1 MFSKEALHLISNPA
15 EDAVIG
21 RMQIDNFIMG
31 SVYWNETMTRTK
43 SELVDATAVGRN
55 DVLLMIGSFGYS

>member
-1 MFSKEALHLISNPA
+1 MITNPS

-21 RMQIDNFIMG
+21 RKQIDNFIMG
-31 SVYWNETMTRTK
+31 SVYWNDSMTRTK

-55 DVLLMIGSFGYS
+55 GVLLMISSLGYS

>member
-1 MFSKEALHLISNPA
+1 M
-15 EDAVIG
+15 IG

-31 SVYWNETMTRTK
+31 SVYWNDTMKRTK

-55 DVLLMIGSFGYS
+55 DDVLMICSIGYS